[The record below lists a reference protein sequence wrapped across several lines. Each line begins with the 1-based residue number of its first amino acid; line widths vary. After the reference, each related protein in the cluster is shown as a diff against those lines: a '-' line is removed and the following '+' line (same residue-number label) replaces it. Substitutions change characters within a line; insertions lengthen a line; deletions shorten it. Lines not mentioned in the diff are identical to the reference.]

1 MAIFK
6 KIGKRLLKAYY
17 KEPKLTHAEWAKRK
31 IYFPSQDVSPILG
44 AFQIKYSPQYVL
56 LFELMD
62 RPEVSDIYAKWAS
75 QSGKSL
81 FEMICVGYKLDTEPA
96 NVLYMQPIKDD
107 VPKILRLKVNP
118 VLKCIKDLWQKFE
131 DYKTTEAIRTKDA
144 IKQLAGGS
152 LVVSGSS
159 VKERK
164 SLTVPMLVG
173 DEIAEFDSGA
183 FKEASE
189 RTKAFSKFFPK
200 RIGVSTIVHP
210 KDEICVHF
218 ENCEA
223 IIEWRYICPD
233 CNESFYPSRETFK
246 FLAKEDYLK
255 DNNISELDFDKIK
268 YKKEALKDVYI
279 ECPCCKYKIDN
290 RKKTE
295 LILQGGMEWHFVR
308 GDLTATSYGADMNS
322 LGSYFVVLEDL
333 AEQLIDADEDA
344 ILLDTIY
351 RGWFNAFYKSKTS
364 EKSRSDLLS
373 LGNNVKEWIIPKD
386 TIPHGIYLTIDTQK
400 DHFWYTVYAFQ
411 YGSTPNLVSKGKI
424 WSFDEIE
431 RLFEREYY
439 DMDGNVHYVSKLA
452 IDYQGYV
459 KKEVIQDENGN
470 DVVIEDVDRMEE
482 VKAWAVLYMK
492 RVGHDRIFLTRGVD
506 ELTNQTEYS
515 DFKLKVTDQ
524 TLNHTIEIKAW
535 KMSNLRCSSIL
546 DQKIQKSIERRK
558 SDNPEE
564 YEASLFF
571 INQTDI
577 DYLSDEE
584 HRSVAT
590 DLDRQ
595 LRSEVLKYKDSK
607 AKKMTYCRISRENH
621 LWDTSKM
628 AIMLSVIDNLS
639 AIPKPIPIE
648 KKENITQMA
657 KDISSLF

>member
-1 MAIFK
+1 MSIFK
-6 KIGKRLLKAYY
+6 KIGKRLSGAYY
-17 KEPKLTHAEWAKRK
+17 QEPKLTHAEWARKK
-31 IYFPSQDVSPILG
+31 IYFPSQDISPIVG
-44 AFQIKYSPQYVL
+44 PFEIKYSPQYIL
-56 LFELMD
+56 LFQLMD

-131 DYKTTEAIRTKDA
+131 DYRVTEAIRTKDA

-223 IIEWRYICPD
+223 IMEWRYKCPG
-233 CNESFYPSRETFK
+233 CNDNFYPSRKTFK
-246 FLAKEDYLK
+246 FLEKEDYLEQ
-255 DNNISELDFDKIK
+255 NNISEIDFKK
-268 YKKEALKDVYI
+268 AEYKREALKEVYI
-279 ECPCCKYKIDN
+279 ECPHCKCKINNKEKD
-290 RKKTE
+290 R
-295 LILQGGMEWHFVR
+295 LILNDGMEWHFVR
-308 GDLTATSYGADMNS
+308 GDISATSFGADMNS

-333 AEQLIDADEDA
+333 ADQLIDADGDA
-344 ILLDTIY
+344 ILLDTIF
-351 RGWFNAFYKSKTS
+351 RGWFNSFYKSKTS
-364 EKSRSDLLS
+364 EISRSELLS
-373 LGNNVKEWIIPKD
+373 LGNNLSEWIIPKD
-386 TIPHGIYLTIDTQK
+386 IIPHGIYLTIDTQK
-400 DHFWYTVYAFQ
+400 DHFWYTLYGFQ
-411 YGSTPNLVSKGKI
+411 YGATPNLISKGKI

-439 DMDGNVHYVSKLA
+439 DLEGEPHYVSKLA

-459 KKEVIQDENGN
+459 NKEVIQDKDGN
-470 DVVIEDVDRMEE
+470 DIVIENIDRMEE
-482 VKAWAVLYMK
+482 VKTWAVGYMK
-492 RVGHDRIFLTRGVD
+492 KAGHDRIFLTRGVD
-506 ELTNQTEYS
+506 ELTNQTEFA
-515 DFKLKVTDQ
+515 DFKIKVVDELINQ
-524 TLNHTIEIKAW
+524 EIQIKAW

-546 DQKIQKSIERRK
+546 DQKIQKSIEKTK
-558 SDNPEE
+558 SDTPEK
-564 YEASLFF
+564 YESSLFY

-577 DYLSDEE
+577 DYLKDEE
-584 HRSVAT
+584 HRSVAI

-607 AKKMTYCRISRENH
+607 AKKMTYVRISRENH

-628 AIMLSVIDNLS
+628 AIMLSAIDNLA
-639 AIPKPIPIE
+639 AIPKPEKIE
-648 KKENITQMA
+648 KPKELA
-657 KDISSLF
+657 KSIASLF

>member
-1 MAIFK
+1 MPLFK
-6 KIGKRLLKAYY
+6 KIGKRLSKAYY
-17 KEPKLTHAEWAKRK
+17 KEPKLTHAEWARKK
-31 IYFPSQDVSPILG
+31 IYFPSQDISPILG
-44 AFQIKYSPQYVL
+44 PFQIKYSPQYVL
-56 LFELMD
+56 LFQLMD

-200 RIGVSTIVHP
+200 RVGVSTIVHP
-210 KDEICVHF
+210 QDEICVHF

-233 CNESFYPSRETFK
+233 CGETFYPSRETFK
-246 FLAKEDYLK
+246 FLTKEDYLK
-255 DNNISELDFDKIK
+255 DNNINESELNKTE
-268 YKKEALKDVYI
+268 YKKEALKDVYV
-279 ECPCCKYKIDN
+279 ECPHCKYKIDN
-290 RKKTE
+290 KEKDR
-295 LILQGGMEWHFVR
+295 LLFNDGMKWHFVR
-308 GDLTATSYGADMNS
+308 GDLSATSYGADMNS

-351 RGWFNAFYKSKTS
+351 RGWFNSFYKSKS
-364 EKSRSDLLS
+364 SAKSRSDILS
-373 LGNNVKEWIIPKD
+373 LGNGVSQWIFPED
-386 TIPHGIYLTIDTQK
+386 TIPHGTYLTIDTQK
-400 DHFWYTVYAFQ
+400 DHFWYTIVAFQ
-411 YGSTPNLVSKGKI
+411 YGASPHIVSYGKI
-424 WSFDEIE
+424 YSFDEIE
-431 RLFEREYY
+431 RLFEREYKNQ
-439 DMDGNVHYVSKLA
+439 DGTNAYISKLA

-459 KKEVIQDENGN
+459 NKEVIQDEDGN
-470 DVVIEDVDRMEE
+470 DIVVENIDRMEE
-482 VKAWAVLYMK
+482 VKTWAVGYMRK
-492 RVGHDRIFLTRGVD
+492 IGHDRLYLTRGVD
-506 ELTNQTEYS
+506 ELTNQTEFS
-515 DFKLKVTDQ
+515 EFKIKVVDQ
-524 TLNHTIEIKAW
+524 RIGKEVDIRAW
-535 KMSNLRCSSIL
+535 KMSNLRCASIL
-546 DQKIQKSIERRK
+546 DQKIQRAIEK
-558 SDNPEE
+558 VHSETPED
-564 YEASLFF
+564 YQDSLFS
-571 INQTDI
+571 IYQDI
-577 DYLSDEE
+577 IDILSDEN
-584 HRSVAT
+584 HKSVAI

-607 AKKMTYCRISRENH
+607 AKKMTYVRISRENH
-621 LWDTSKM
+621 IWDTMKM
-628 AIMLSVIDNLS
+628 AIMLSVIDNL
-639 AIPKPIPIE
+639 APIPRPE
-648 KKENITQMA
+648 KTENSKEIITKIQN
-657 KDISSLF
+657 LF